1 MRRAL
6 HAYFIQK
13 TVKKTPLLLLIGVL
27 LLACTSF
34 YAASSEEPF
43 LSPKL
48 VKYYPNPAISY
59 INFEFPGEI
68 DKNYSLVIF
77 SFVGKKMTETAIENN
92 KIVVP
97 LAGYYRGLYVFQL
110 KDKAGRIIE
119 TGRFQVIQ

>member
-1 MRRAL
+1 MKRAL
-6 HAYFIQK
+6 HAYFIKK
-13 TVKKTPLLLLIGVL
+13 TAIKTPLVLLIGAL
-27 LLACTSF
+27 LLVCTSF
-34 YAASSEEPF
+34 YAVSPDEPL
-43 LSPKL
+43 LSPKV

-68 DKNYSLVIF
+68 DKSYSLVIF

-97 LAGYYRGLYVFQL
+97 LTGYYRGLYVFQL
-110 KDKAGRIIE
+110 KDKTGRIIE